1 MKPAD
6 VAFKVKAELS
16 SLTGLVPDTV
26 SSVERSV
33 DDWKVTLEMVE
44 MARIPNS
51 SDLLGTYV
59 TLADGEG
66 ELLSYHRS
74 RRYLRAE
81 SMEE

>member
-59 TLADGEG
+59 TLTDGEG

>member
-6 VAFKVKAELS
+6 VAFKVKVELS

-26 SSVERSV
+26 SSVERSE

-59 TLADGEG
+59 THTDGEG

-81 SMEE
+81 SMED

>member
-6 VAFKVKAELS
+6 VAYKVKAELS

-26 SSVERSV
+26 SGVERSE
-33 DDWKVTLEMVE
+33 DAWKVTLEMVE

-59 TLADGEG
+59 TLTDGEG